1 MLHRVFLLM
10 TITVSIVVYVGIFSL
25 YARHDNHVQYRSSVR
40 SRIVRALIRPNGAP
54 LIESLRNTISV
65 KVMIN
70 SVPPPS
76 LSSASA
82 LINEAKW
89 CNNSVAWIRW
99 SRRLN
104 DANNGANISLSSIDV
119 DEPMCAHIVWIGVL
133 ILTDSNSTL
142 ILTPLS
148 ITFELP
154 TRLQEDTVR
163 SRILFVYQ
171 FHQHGSLISWWIL
184 HRMDK
189 HI

>member
-1 MLHRVFLLM
+1 M

-82 LINEAKW
+82 LINEAK
-89 CNNSVAWIRW
+89 
-99 SRRLN
+99 
-104 DANNGANISLSSIDV
+104 
-119 DEPMCAHIVWIGVL
+119 
-133 ILTDSNSTL
+133 
-142 ILTPLS
+142 
-148 ITFELP
+148 
-154 TRLQEDTVR
+154 
-163 SRILFVYQ
+163 
-171 FHQHGSLISWWIL
+171 
-184 HRMDK
+184 
-189 HI
+189 